1 MTNKNNFF
9 KLSSSG
15 FTLIELL
22 LVFSIIGILSGVG
35 VYTFGNY
42 NKSQVFQQGYDNF
55 VQTLNVAKSKA
66 MSQVDSCRA
75 GESLNGYSVVI
86 QSSNSYSLNVVCSGT
101 LTLVSDYTLP
111 TGMTFSVNSNSAT
124 ILFPVVNGAA
134 IINGTTGSI
143 TITLQGL
150 TKTKAVTVNSSGL
163 IE

>member
-22 LVFSIIGILSGVG
+22 VVFSIIAILSGVG

-55 VQTLNVAKSKA
+55 VQTLNVAKSRA
-66 MSQVDSCRA
+66 MSQVDSCPA
-75 GESLNGYSVVI
+75 GESLNGYSVI
-86 QSSNSYSLNVVCSGT
+86 ILSSSSYSLNVVCSNPT
-101 LTLVSDYTLP
+101 LISSYTLP
-111 TGMTFSVNSNSAT
+111 TGVNFLISSAT
-124 ILFPVVNGAA
+124 ILFPVVSGTAVIDGA
-134 IINGTTGSI
+134 TEGSI
-143 TITLQGL
+143 TITLTGL
-150 TKTKAVTVNSSGL
+150 TKTKNVTVDSSGL

>member
-22 LVFSIIGILSGVG
+22 VVFSIIAILSGVG

-66 MSQVDSCRA
+66 MSQVNSCQA
-75 GESLNGYSVVI
+75 GESLNGYSVII
-86 QSSNSYSLNVVCSGT
+86 QPGSSYSLNVVCSGNPT
-101 LTLVSDYTLP
+101 LISSYTLP
-111 TGMTFSVNSNSAT
+111 GMTFSVSTATT
-124 ILFPVVNGAA
+124 ILFPVVSGTAVINGAT
-134 IINGTTGSI
+134 GGSI
-143 TITLQGL
+143 TITLTGL
-150 TKTKAVTVNSSGL
+150 TKTKNVTVDSSGL